1 MDVAIGVASYPDISL
16 PELFERANDIDAD
29 FVEVVMEGSYHRE
42 RLAERASEFDS
53 LVTDETG
60 LVIHLPFGGLDV
72 GSPFEHVRAGAV
84 RELEE
89 SVRTA
94 DELGAQKAV
103 FHADTYVR
111 PEIWEKPR
119 VIEAMIDSIRRLTQA
134 ASGRNVELTV
144 ENVPNPFVTVADFP
158 KLFAETEVNATL
170 DTGHARVN
178 RVGDGELSRL
188 LETHGERFTHFHIN
202 DTRGPSDDHLPIG
215 MGEIGF
221 ESLFRA
227 LPSDWS
233 GSMTVE
239 AITTEFEYMELGV
252 DRLRDR
258 LESIEKDPETPS

>member
-16 PELFERANDIDAD
+16 SELFERANDIDAD
-29 FVEVVMEGSYHRE
+29 FVEVVMEGSYRRE
-42 RLAERASEFDS
+42 RLADRASEFDS

-94 DELGAQKAV
+94 DELGAEKAV

-111 PEIWEKPR
+111 PEIWEKPT
-119 VIEAMIDSIRRLTQA
+119 VIEAVIDSISRLTQVA
-134 ASGRNVELTV
+134 AGRTVELTV
-144 ENVPNPFVTVADFP
+144 ENVPNPFMTVTDFP
-158 KLFAETEVNATL
+158 ELFAETEVNATL

-252 DRLRDR
+252 ERLRER
-258 LESIEKDPETPS
+258 LESIEEDRETPS